1 MDEMRRLRDTG
12 ASEEKAMTRNSI
24 RLVALVFGV
33 ISLFA
38 ASSFAENSL
47 TLGSVRAMRGAT
59 VRIPVYAKV
68 DASAAQDPIQALSF
82 KVTYSPAAAVK
93 SVKVERAGMLKT
105 LTPLFESAPV
115 HDNSAS
121 LIASFDRA
129 SAPLVFG
136 TTADER
142 GDLVAEVEVVLADD
156 AGDGRVQFS
165 LDRNVTSLGNQE
177 GTLSLTPAAGTLRLE
192 DGGVDVTVRPDTNG
206 PRNQKQD

>member
-1 MDEMRRLRDTG
+1 MKCAGPVTG
-12 ASEEKAMTRNSI
+12 GLEEIAMTRNSI

-33 ISLFA
+33 IMLVA
-38 ASSFAENSL
+38 ASSFAETSL

-68 DASAAQDPIQALSF
+68 DASASQDAIQALSF
-82 KVTYSPAAAVK
+82 KITYSPAAAVK
-93 SVKVERAGMLKT
+93 SVKVQRAGILKP

-136 TTADER
+136 STADQR
-142 GDLVAEVEVVLADD
+142 GDLVAEIEVVLADD
-156 AGDGRVQFS
+156 AGDGRVQFA

-177 GTLSLTPAAGTLRLE
+177 GTLSLTPASGTLRLE
-192 DGGVDVTVRPDTNG
+192 DGGVEITRPDTNG
-206 PRNQKQD
+206 PQVQKPE